1 MIRRVPRHMDSAIDS
16 VIRRY
21 YRDAAE
27 MLNRAYEAFKDPV
40 KSKDQF
46 FFDLTM
52 QARIFQF
59 ELAIEM
65 TSLQAN
71 RPKGFARAIA
81 MKGLIHLVVE
91 FRKHV
96 EQAMIPSMYA
106 YTAKRGIEF
115 TERDVHMLRRRW
127 RDTFKEIDKWGNIR
141 NKATGHFDGDID
153 LVVRLMEALDYK
165 TVDRVVREFIEFNIE
180 LLETLRVAGLPDDH
194 PDRPTT

>member
-1 MIRRVPRHMDSAIDS
+1 MIERVPRHMDGAVDL
-16 VIRRY
+16 VIRRH
-21 YRDAAE
+21 YRNAAE
-27 MLNRAYEAFKDPV
+27 MLNRAYGEFKEPV

-52 QARIFQF
+52 QTRIFQF

-106 YTAKRGIEF
+106 YAAKRGIEF
-115 TERDVHMLRRRW
+115 TERNVHMLRRRW

-153 LVVRLMEALDYK
+153 LVVRLMEAVDHN

-180 LLETLRVAGLPDDH
+180 LLELLRVAGLPADH
-194 PDRPTT
+194 PDRSTT